1 MQSFGACGKMRAHK
15 AVSCFFVLLFA
26 EFFFCD
32 ESRNVGTAVQEGV
45 RDGGGEH
52 RNRGYG
58 GIAE

>member
-1 MQSFGACGKMRAHK
+1 MRARK
-15 AVSCFFVLLFA
+15 AVSCSFVPLFSK
-26 EFFFCD
+26 FFFCD

-52 RNRGYG
+52 RNKGYG